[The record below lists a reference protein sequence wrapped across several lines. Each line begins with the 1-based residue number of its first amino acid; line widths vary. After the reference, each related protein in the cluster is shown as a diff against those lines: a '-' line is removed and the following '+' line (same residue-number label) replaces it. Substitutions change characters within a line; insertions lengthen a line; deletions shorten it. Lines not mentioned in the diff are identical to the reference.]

1 MTHKIRLKVS
11 SGKGGRGCLSFASS
25 KRKIRG
31 GPDGGDGGRGG
42 DVWIKVN
49 KNKNSL
55 SHLKKNKIYKAGD
68 GNPGGSRRK
77 TGKKGKNLTIEVP
90 SNTWLKTK
98 NLEILISEDEPYLLI
113 KGGRGG
119 RGNNHFKNS
128 VNQAPNKVG
137 PFGKSQTLEIS
148 LQVKEQNIV

>member
-25 KRKIRG
+25 RRKVRG

-42 DVWIKVN
+42 DVWVEVN
-49 KNKNSL
+49 NKRNSL
-55 SHLKKNKIYKAGD
+55 SHLNKNKIYKAED
-68 GNPGGSRRK
+68 GRPGKSRRQ
-77 TGKKGKNLTIEVP
+77 TGRKGKNLIIEVP
-90 SNTWLKTK
+90 SHTWLKTK

-119 RGNNHFKNS
+119 KGNHYFKNS
-128 VNQAPNKVG
+128 INQAPNKVG
-137 PFGKSQTLEIS
+137 LFGKNQSLEID
-148 LQVKEQNIV
+148 LQIKKKNTI